1 MFPLSS
7 NQTARIIL
15 VLCQRSRQCERSSD
29 SVPCKR
35 CEGKNRAC
43 GSYLPRDDPK
53 PAQRK
58 IVLRD
63 PTEIEAFEQFRK
75 QATGISGLGVTASI
89 EGEIYSLIIEGIA
102 EIGERS
108 TVMSPHG
115 LEEFVMEVMWPGEDR
130 FGWDISG
137 IWENEFSRA

>member
-75 QATGISGLGVTASI
+75 LTTEITGLGVAASI
-89 EGEIYSLIIEGIA
+89 DPGQIYAPPMDGIA
-102 EIGERS
+102 EIGKQGTAMPLHE
-108 TVMSPHG
+108 
-115 LEEFVMEVMWPGEDR
+115 LEELLMEEMSRR
-130 FGWDISG
+130 FLV
-137 IWENEFSRA
+137 